1 MPPIIRVLALLAALA
16 LPFSA
21 AAEREIH
28 APQCLHGCPMGASSN
43 NDLIFRGIYILSS
56 NDITKFADWA
66 AYRVTR
72 ETISS
77 GTQTNRSYRA
87 DPLLG
92 ADETLEPPDYKGAN
106 KTLNTDRGHQVP
118 LASHNSTPEWKET
131 NYLSNITPQKSAL
144 NQGPWKHLEGAVRD
158 LAQTEGV
165 NAVYVM
171 TGPLYQRPMR
181 SLPGAD
187 EAHLVPSGYWK
198 IVSVEDG
205 KDGEEDGGT
214 VRVAAF
220 IFQQD
225 TPRGAKYC
233 DVEFAVTVRAIED
246 ITGLDFF
253 HNLSRKTEEK
263 LETGPPG
270 LRAEL
275 GC

>member
-28 APQCLHGCPMGASSN
+28 APQCLFGCPLGASSN

-87 DPLLG
+87 DPVLHP
-92 ADETLEPPDYKGAN
+92 DETLEPPDYKGAN
-106 KTLNTDRGHQVP
+106 KTLKTDRGHQVP
-118 LASHNSTPEWKET
+118 LASYTSTPLWRET
-131 NYLSNITPQKSAL
+131 NYLSNITPQKSVL
-144 NQGPWKHLEGAVRD
+144 NQGPWKRLEKAVRD
-158 LAQTEGV
+158 LAQADGGA
-165 NAVYVM
+165 AVYVM
-171 TGPLYQRPMR
+171 TGPLYQRPMP

-198 IVSVEDG
+198 IAAVDDG
-205 KDGEEDGGT
+205 AK
-214 VRVAAF
+214 VRAAAF
-220 IFQQD
+220 IFDQN
-225 TPRGAKYC
+225 TPRGANYC
-233 DVEFAVTVRAIED
+233 DLEFAVTIRAIED

-253 HNLSRKTEEK
+253 HNLSREAQDAVET
-263 LETGPPG
+263 ETGLPG
-270 LRAEL
+270 LRD